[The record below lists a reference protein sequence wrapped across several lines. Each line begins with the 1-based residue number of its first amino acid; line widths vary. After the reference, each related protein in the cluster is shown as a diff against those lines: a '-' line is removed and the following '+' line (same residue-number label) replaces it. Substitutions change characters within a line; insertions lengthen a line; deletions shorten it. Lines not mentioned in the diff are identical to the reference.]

1 MDAMRIGRELSAGL
15 VFLLLLGGG
24 PSCAQFHGRGAEVRV
39 VSPVQIVSEPSRM
52 HTISIEVTNRTN
64 RQERFRE
71 DVILPK
77 GWGDPHDVLVL
88 PHKASTAH
96 LCRSRYPL
104 MPPRDGRKSNTRCS
118 PTGIRPYGARWNT
131 RWLSSRW
138 RTDLMVENP
147 PASLMAGRNTSFPP
161 GWSIRATPPRS

>member
-1 MDAMRIGRELSAGL
+1 MDAMRVGRGLSAGL

-71 DVILPK
+71 EVTLPK
-77 GWGDPHDVLVL
+77 GWTLVIPMTSFVL
-88 PHKASTAH
+88 PAQASA
-96 LCRSRYPL
+96 
-104 MPPRDGRKSNTRCS
+104 
-118 PTGIRPYGARWNT
+118 
-131 RWLSSRW
+131 
-138 RTDLMVENP
+138 
-147 PASLMAGRNTSFPP
+147 
-161 GWSIRATPPRS
+161 ATPFVMTAPRREIS